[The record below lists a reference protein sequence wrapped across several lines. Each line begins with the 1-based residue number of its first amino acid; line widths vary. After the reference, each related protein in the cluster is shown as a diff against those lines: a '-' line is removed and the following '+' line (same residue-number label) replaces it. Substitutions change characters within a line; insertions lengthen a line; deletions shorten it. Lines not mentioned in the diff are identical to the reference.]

1 MSLSNSVV
9 DSSDIRNWSSVCQ
22 FLVVTR
28 LFSLYSCSIFS
39 ISLPFLQTNNNQCK
53 IRAFYRDNN
62 ESCSTPWL
70 TTRSKDCICP
80 ESHHGLLF
88 QCNDIAYI
96 ADKNVQVS
104 YASFPHIYVE
114 ALYLKGSCSVNLNI
128 TISSFSSNLILCNW
142 KRKTSRK
149 RNTTKDSLS
158 SFRSRLVSP
167 FRSSSPLFEIT
178 RRKQEEQFS
187 LPCEY
192 LKRSRLNCSICNH
205 VINRSSVV

>member
-9 DSSDIRNWSSVCQ
+9 DSSDVRNWSPVCH
-22 FLVVTR
+22 FLVVNR
-28 LFSLYSCSIFS
+28 LFSLYSCFIFS
-39 ISLPFLQTNNNQCK
+39 ISLPFLQTNNNHCK
-53 IRAFYRDNN
+53 IRAFYRNNN

-96 ADKNVQVS
+96 TADKNVQVS
-104 YASFPHIYVE
+104 YASFSSIYVE
-114 ALYLKGSCSVNLNI
+114 ALYLKGSCSINLNI
-128 TISSFSSNLILCNW
+128 TFPYLSSYLILCNW
-142 KRKTSRK
+142 KRNTSRK
-149 RNTTKDSLS
+149 RRTTKDSLS
-158 SFRSRLVSP
+158 NFRSRLVFP
-167 FRSSSPLFEIT
+167 LRSSSPLFEIT

-192 LKRSRLNCSICNH
+192 LKLSLEFAP
-205 VINRSSVV
+205 SVTM